1 MFNVII
7 NFGNFYYVH
16 NVSRD
21 KSPLKTRLAKVRIK
35 KKMSEKQNRTVSP
48 CPAFGFSI
56 LIFFF
61 PDLFRFDNAKK

>member
-21 KSPLKTRLAKVRIK
+21 KSPLKTRLAKVRTK

-48 CPAFGFSI
+48 CRAFGFSI

-61 PDLFRFDNAKK
+61 SRSIQIDNAKK